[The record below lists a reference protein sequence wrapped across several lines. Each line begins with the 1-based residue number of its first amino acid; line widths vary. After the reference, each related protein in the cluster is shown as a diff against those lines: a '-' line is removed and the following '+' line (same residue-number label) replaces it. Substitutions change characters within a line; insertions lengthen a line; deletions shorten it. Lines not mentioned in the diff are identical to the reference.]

1 MRKTNNNNFP
11 FYQEPLV
18 NINTGAV
25 ALTGTVILAGAA
37 TALIWKSFM
46 KDQFYYRKGNG
57 RQKSMNKRKILF
69 LIINSNNLR

>member
-1 MRKTNNNNFP
+1 MKNCN
-11 FYQEPLV
+11 YQEPLV

-25 ALTGTVILAGAA
+25 ALTGTVIVAGAA

-57 RQKSMNKRKILF
+57 RQESMNQKQKKQNKKSIFIQFTVQYLQ
-69 LIINSNNLR
+69 